1 MQRREDRHAGRRQIG
16 VEIDAMH
23 VDEVDRPTGERSRDR
38 RPVARPGPLSGR
50 LVEEAAF
57 ARNLDQLPE
66 GRGARAGDDE
76 RAVAGRGKRPI
87 ERGQDL
93 LRAAAGV
100 DADRR
105 QRIGDAEDR
114 ERHEVGSSPSSRDA
128 ASTRGTHRAPV
139 MPQSWRS

>member
-1 MQRREDRHAGRRQIG
+1 MQRREHRHTGRRQIG

-23 VDEVDRPTGERSRDR
+23 VDEVDRPAGERSRDR

-50 LVEEAAF
+50 LVEEPVF
-57 ARNLDQLPE
+57 ARHLDQLP
-66 GRGARAGDDE
+66 GGGGARAGDDE

-93 LRAAAGV
+93 LRAAAGL

-105 QRIGDAEDR
+105 QRIGNAEDR
-114 ERHEVGSSPSSRDA
+114 ERHEVGSSPSSCDA
-128 ASTRGTHRAPV
+128 ASTR
-139 MPQSWRS
+139 